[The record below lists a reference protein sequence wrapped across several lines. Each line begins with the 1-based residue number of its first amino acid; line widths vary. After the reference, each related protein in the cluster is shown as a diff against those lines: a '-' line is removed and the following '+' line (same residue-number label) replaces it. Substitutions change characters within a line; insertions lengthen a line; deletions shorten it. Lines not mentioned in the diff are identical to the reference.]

1 MTKEKGGKYACEE
14 NEGEGKAKG
23 RQGAGRAVL
32 ASRLRS
38 DHGTTQEDREKEEV
52 AAAV

>member
-1 MTKEKGGKYACEE
+1 MTKEKGGRYACEE
-14 NEGEGKAKG
+14 NEG
-23 RQGAGRAVL
+23 QGEANGCQEVGDAVL

-38 DHGTTQEDREKEEV
+38 DHGKTQEDREKEEV

>member
-1 MTKEKGGKYACEE
+1 MTEARGGTYGCEE
-14 NEGEGKAKG
+14 NEGKG
-23 RQGAGRAVL
+23 EANGCKEVGDAVL

-38 DHGTTQEDREKEEV
+38 DHGKTQEDREEEV